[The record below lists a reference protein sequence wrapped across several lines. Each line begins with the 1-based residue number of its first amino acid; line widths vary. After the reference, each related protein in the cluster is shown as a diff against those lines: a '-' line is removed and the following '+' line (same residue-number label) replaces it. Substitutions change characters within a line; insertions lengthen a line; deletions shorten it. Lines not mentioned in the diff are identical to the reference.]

1 MNMTAETLAAR
12 EDKSVTNHLGMWVF
26 LATEVLFFGGMFLA
40 YALYRHAYP
49 ESFRRGAR
57 EMELWAGTL
66 NTAVLLASSLFM
78 AIGDRAV
85 RADRPRLLGLCLA
98 ATALLGAVFLG
109 IKGYEYHEKFVR
121 HLIPG
126 PGFRPAPG
134 IGLLPPTSNPQPQ
147 QIFFFLYFA
156 MTGLHAAH
164 MVIGLGAVAWLIFL
178 HARGRLSPGRAG
190 PVAIVG
196 LYWHFVDCVWIFLY
210 PLFYLVGR

>member
-1 MNMTAETLAAR
+1 MTAETLSAR

-40 YALYRHAYP
+40 YALYRRAYP

-109 IKGYEYHEKFVR
+109 IKGYEYHGKWVR
-121 HLIPG
+121 HLVPG
-126 PGFRPAPG
+126 AGFNAPAGDPRTQ
-134 IGLLPPTSNPQPQ
+134 L
-147 QIFFFLYFA
+147 FFFLYFA

-178 HARGRLSPGRAG
+178 HISGWLSPDRAG

-196 LYWHFVDCVWIFLY
+196 LYWHFVDCIWIFLY